1 MFKRRPTFGYLYP
14 TLDYGRVLFCKFGLY
29 LDRFCFSV
37 VSTNPLLLLLFVLF
51 IELGKLE
58 CVLDPFVLA
67 FSVETM
73 RFHNGGYRVAKRDLD
88 IF

>member
-1 MFKRRPTFGYLYP
+1 MSIEITRADTQWHC
-14 TLDYGRVLFCKFGLY
+14 T
-29 LDRFCFSV
+29 
-37 VSTNPLLLLLFVLF
+37 ST

-88 IF
+88 IFYV

>member
-1 MFKRRPTFGYLYP
+1 MFVC
-14 TLDYGRVLFCKFGLY
+14 VL
-29 LDRFCFSV
+29 V
-37 VSTNPLLLLLFVLF
+37 

>member
-1 MFKRRPTFGYLYP
+1 MNRTIFYFAKRVFFAVLEGVTSKTFSGGNAADP
-14 TLDYGRVLFCKFGLY
+14 H
-29 LDRFCFSV
+29 
-37 VSTNPLLLLLFVLF
+37 VSTACLFWQMLF
-51 IELGKLE
+51 HQLNIELGKLE

>member
-1 MFKRRPTFGYLYP
+1 VSAKSWKCQGN
-14 TLDYGRVLFCKFGLY
+14 GLR
-29 LDRFCFSV
+29 LKNIWEKS
-37 VSTNPLLLLLFVLF
+37 

>member
-1 MFKRRPTFGYLYP
+1 MCTNEENPYLTDTEMY
-14 TLDYGRVLFCKFGLY
+14 LFHVECYVRV
-29 LDRFCFSV
+29 V
-37 VSTNPLLLLLFVLF
+37 VTDLVVT

-88 IF
+88 VFYV

>member
-1 MFKRRPTFGYLYP
+1 MLHFMYKVLLNDQKERKNTLSKRQLQPHT
-14 TLDYGRVLFCKFGLY
+14 
-29 LDRFCFSV
+29 
-37 VSTNPLLLLLFVLF
+37 

-58 CVLDPFVLA
+58 CVLDLFVLT
-67 FSVETM
+67 FSVETV